1 MLVAI
6 SHYKANV
13 DSFHV
18 VVLSSDMGWCTFN
31 FCYQQARVLR
41 LLDLV
46 KWQVSQNQRITSS
59 VQTGVGSCIFK
70 GGRLTCRTLLR
81 RLKLLML
88 VRWQLK
94 KAEPWLWRQQKRQ
107 IACVVNACFCQQER
121 TFRGKKT
128 AKQLALD
135 QIFKNIN
142 SLSFYKIIPSILDTF
157 PQRSPFGPP
166 GLLQQTWG
174 DVVRQAKRKLCDIH
188 IWHQIR
194 HSFMGLASVWS
205 VKLWLYMH
213 FRKHFLVPRSHLWS
227 VVVSR
232 TSMLFWLFSRNVTS
246 WYTRGPHLQCG
257 YTWVCHH
264 RLGVGLQIIC
274 SHWASQVALVVKNLA
289 ANAGDVNNA
298 VSSLGWEDP
307 LEEGMTTLRY
317 SCLENPMD
325 RGAWQFIGSQRVGHN
340 WSDLA
345 RTHAICSY

>member
-1 MLVAI
+1 MFVFISISPTISLPLNIQFLTDDKREKKSRALMLVAI

-121 TFRGKKT
+121 
-128 AKQLALD
+128 
-135 QIFKNIN
+135 
-142 SLSFYKIIPSILDTF
+142 
-157 PQRSPFGPP
+157 
-166 GLLQQTWG
+166 
-174 DVVRQAKRKLCDIH
+174 
-188 IWHQIR
+188 
-194 HSFMGLASVWS
+194 
-205 VKLWLYMH
+205 
-213 FRKHFLVPRSHLWS
+213 
-227 VVVSR
+227 
-232 TSMLFWLFSRNVTS
+232 
-246 WYTRGPHLQCG
+246 
-257 YTWVCHH
+257 
-264 RLGVGLQIIC
+264 
-274 SHWASQVALVVKNLA
+274 
-289 ANAGDVNNA
+289 
-298 VSSLGWEDP
+298 
-307 LEEGMTTLRY
+307 
-317 SCLENPMD
+317 
-325 RGAWQFIGSQRVGHN
+325 
-340 WSDLA
+340 
-345 RTHAICSY
+345 